1 MSKKHVGSIIM
12 GCTMSGVGGKKDG
25 GAAGDSRDSRYFGTN
40 FQQQKAIEASSL
52 IPRKNAEVGPNNLAE
67 FGDDK
72 DPYLSPD
79 DTNMRADLK
88 QWVKLIEKSD
98 AKSVVDLVYGLMLS
112 KNYVEITE
120 SIEATQ
126 VLMAAYNRLD
136 VLYKQNKNA
145 AGLIESIDNLIEIAF
160 DLELKNLYVN
170 SNRLDVRDGIV
181 DLLYGITE
189 NKKHDIKTVQTANP
203 LILELIQIRHDAAL
217 RVRKQLKKDTS
228 AAWAPVTYT
237 EIEAA
242 YTAAEKKRIAEIEL
256 EINPPRQ
263 QLKWVSKFAPI
274 QDTPPVTKTTPV
286 AKTKKP
292 VKPVAQ
298 KPFVI
303 NETLLGGRTRKPP
316 EKIELDFGSAR
327 EWGKRDRGEDKT
339 NLGNTYPSLSDMS
352 ASTGSDR
359 NSPSVVDLPTS
370 SDDDEDTS
378 RKKKQKKGTHKK
390 S

>member
-181 DLLYGITE
+181 ELLYGITE

-274 QDTPPVTKTTPV
+274 QDTPPVTKT
-286 AKTKKP
+286 KKP

-359 NSPSVVDLPTS
+359 NSPSS